1 MSDPI
6 RLFVYG
12 TLKPGEW
19 AFESLC
25 GGQVMAMAPAIAAG
39 RLYHL
44 PQGYPA
50 LSLET
55 GWVQGVVLSLPITL
69 LAAIDHFEGY
79 DPHQGEQSEYQRQWR
94 PIYHPDHTPFASAW
108 LYTMTQ
114 DQIQALGGEWLP
126 QGIWSHSQGL
136 TGSKSNHIPTLQFLE
151 KPGSVGGCHG
161 QEVSR

>member
-1 MSDPI
+1 MPEST

-19 AFESLC
+19 AFNQFC
-25 GGQVMAMAPAIAAG
+25 QDQVITMDPAIAVG

-44 PQGYPA
+44 SLGYPA

-79 DPHQGEQSEYQRQWR
+79 DPHHTQQSEYQRQWQ
-94 PIYHPDHTPFASAW
+94 PIYHPDHSPFASAW
-108 LYTMTQ
+108 LYTMAR
-114 DQIQALGGEWLP
+114 DRIQALGGEWLP
-126 QGIWSHSQGL
+126 RGVWSQSQ
-136 TGSKSNHIPTLQFLE
+136 SPE
-151 KPGSVGGCHG
+151 
-161 QEVSR
+161 E